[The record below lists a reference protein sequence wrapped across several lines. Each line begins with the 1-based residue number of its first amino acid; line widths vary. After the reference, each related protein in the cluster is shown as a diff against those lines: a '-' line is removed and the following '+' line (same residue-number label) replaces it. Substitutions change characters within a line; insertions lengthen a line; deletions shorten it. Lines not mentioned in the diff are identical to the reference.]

1 MTTNQDESK
10 AVQTACLCEVQGSA
24 QNSQGTQG
32 DDPRAAYLA
41 GKRAFKELTAP
52 IRKSMIFAQVLGVL
66 YGALAVAPYV
76 ILVQL
81 GQVLLDAARA
91 GVSPDRGEVMDLL
104 MWLISAFGARY
115 GIYFVAVSITHFA
128 DLRFGHIVRSRMVKV
143 LSGAPPSLVY
153 LH

>member
-1 MTTNQDESK
+1 
-10 AVQTACLCEVQGSA
+10 
-24 QNSQGTQG
+24 
-32 DDPRAAYLA
+32 
-41 GKRAFKELTAP
+41 
-52 IRKSMIFAQVLGVL
+52 MIFAQVLGVL

-115 GIYFVAVSITHFA
+115 GIYFVVRKHHPLRGPAFGTSCALAWLSSIRCA
-128 DLRFGHIVRSRMVKV
+128 
-143 LSGAPPSLVY
+143 PSLVY